1 MGTQADLH
9 QDFVG
14 MSTPVLFYW
23 AGHLTIKITHKGK
36 IISKVICNFDIYI
49 MMDFQICNLYLLLTI
64 LNMLSAE
71 FNLKVC
77 FVPICIIVYPKI
89 RTKILLCMS
98 HIFCISMWSN
108 CIIKSPNYKT
118 IHNFLTHMWTQTL
131 THKLKQLSS
140 THKWLT
146 LESELCDG
154 DYFAPARNYVDRS
167 VENWHDY
174 AKKRKMI
181 RIWTNMS

>member
-1 MGTQADLH
+1 MGSQGDLH

-23 AGHLTIKITHKGK
+23 AGHLTMKGK

-89 RTKILLCMS
+89 RTKVLLCMS
-98 HIFCISMWSN
+98 HIVCISMWSN
-108 CIIKSPNYKT
+108 CIIKSPNYKPFIT
-118 IHNFLTHMWTQTL
+118 
-131 THKLKQLSS
+131 SS
-140 THKWLT
+140 HICEPYLWLT
-146 LESELCDG
+146 SWSSSLQ
-154 DYFAPARNYVDRS
+154 PASDWLLSQNCV
-167 VENWHDY
+167 
-174 AKKRKMI
+174 M
-181 RIWTNMS
+181 RIICSR

>member
-71 FNLKVC
+71 FSLKVC
-77 FVPICIIVYPKI
+77 FVRICIIVYPKI

-108 CIIKSPNYKT
+108 CIIKPPNYKPLIT
-118 IHNFLTHMWTQTL
+118 CSHICERYL
-131 THKLKQLSS
+131 
-140 THKWLT
+140 WLT
-146 LESELCDG
+146 SWSSSLQ
-154 DYFAPARNYVDRS
+154 PASDWLLSQNCVMGIICSR
-167 VENWHDY
+167 
-174 AKKRKMI
+174 
-181 RIWTNMS
+181 